1 MELLLKSQLLYN
13 NINLKL
19 VYSEGESPHEQYRP
33 GTYQPTK
40 NPVKEDDTKT
50 ADHHVEA
57 NGFYPAEHF
66 YNSYPASQF
75 QDFNHR
81 RLEETNLISNHQDK
95 NLEPKKPYLWSS
107 ETFQNSVSSYT
118 TKNPFNDGIKSYKY
132 ISPKPDIK
140 EYPKRPNPSS
150 SSYNQNLEVE
160 FEESLTY
167 SSTTTPSPY
176 STSNRYEITY
186 STTPRSK
193 YLYPT
198 PSPTTP
204 KSQYNRSTIP
214 SYQFTRPTTLSY
226 QYTRPTSPS
235 YQYTRPTT
243 PRYQYTRPTTPIY
256 QYNRPTT
263 QKNRYTRRT
272 TPKFSYTYSSTPS
285 TNLNSG
291 S

>member
-1 MELLLKSQLLYN
+1 M
-13 NINLKL
+13 
-19 VYSEGESPHEQYRP
+19 
-33 GTYQPTK
+33 
-40 NPVKEDDTKT
+40 
-50 ADHHVEA
+50 EA

-81 RLEETNLISNHQDK
+81 RLEETNLISNHKDK

-118 TKNPFNDGIKSYKY
+118 TKTPFNDGIKYYKY

-140 EYPKRPNPSS
+140 EYAKRPYPSS
-150 SSYNQNLEVE
+150 SSYNQIQEVE

-176 STSNRYEITY
+176 STSNRYDITH
-186 STTPRSK
+186 STTPSSK
-193 YLYPT
+193 FLYPK
-198 PSPTTP
+198 PNSTTP
-204 KSQYNRSTIP
+204 KS
-214 SYQFTRPTTLSY
+214 
-226 QYTRPTSPS
+226 
-235 YQYTRPTT
+235 QYTRPTT
-243 PRYQYTRPTTPIY
+243 PRYQYTRPSTPKYKYTRPTTPSY

-263 QKNRYTRRT
+263 PKYRYKRRT

-291 S
+291 FSFSNQSS